1 MPIRYNLLNSFRNQ
15 PLRQYKKLNDSSYQ
29 VLRNANISLP
39 ALPVESASSLQKVLG
54 AICFADD
61 KIPNDPATPI
71 PFLHVPMPI
80 LHGDLACEFWL
91 GDAVSAIE
99 QHGNIRYRHSENL
112 LFGVIELAED
122 SNDSAPLQHAT
133 ESAYRQ
139 IFALLDEL
147 GYSFIYRFW
156 NYMADIN
163 GVSRGLERYRQF
175 NLGRQDAFLA
185 CGRNVAGELPA
196 ACALGLARG
205 PLQIAFLA
213 GNITSRAIENPRQV
227 NAYDYPEDYGPRSP
241 TFSRASLLRLPEG
254 EILFISGTAS
264 IVGHRTL
271 HPDDVLGQTR
281 ETLANLEALIA
292 EANQVID
299 QRMFDP
305 SRLVYRVYVRH
316 TADMPAI
323 REELKRLS
331 GNETN
336 AVFLQADICREDLLL
351 EIEATAFSC
360 ALGSADRQ

>member
-1 MPIRYNLLNSFRNQ
+1 
-15 PLRQYKKLNDSSYQ
+15 
-29 VLRNANISLP
+29 
-39 ALPVESASSLQKVLG
+39 LG

-61 KIPNDPATPI
+61 KVPDDLAAVI

-91 GDAVSAIE
+91 GDLDSAIE
-99 QHGNIRYRHSENL
+99 QHGNIQYRRSGNL
-112 LFGVIELAED
+112 LFGVIQLDED
-122 SNDSAPLQHAT
+122 PSDSAPLQHAT

-147 GYSFIYRFW
+147 GFSFIYRFW

-163 GVSRGLERYRQF
+163 GVSQGLERYRQF

-196 ACALGLARG
+196 ACALGLAQG

-213 GNITSRAIENPRQV
+213 GNVTSRAIENPRQV

-241 TFSRASLLRLPEG
+241 TFSRANLLRLPEG

-281 ETLANLEALIA
+281 ETLSNLEALIT
-292 EANQVID
+292 EANLAIE
-299 QRMFDP
+299 QRIFDP
-305 SRLVYRVYVRH
+305 SQLVYRVYVRH
-316 TADMPAI
+316 AADMPAI
-323 REELKRLS
+323 CEELKRLA
-331 GNETN
+331 GGKTN

-360 ALGSADRQ
+360 ALESPDRQ